1 MIVNDKMQSGYE
13 YDYTEP
19 MGENFSKDFSPQL
32 TPAEMLE
39 FGIFEGHYL
48 SDCRK
53 EFPSEWFKNAKISP
67 DFSDISLNKFCLTHF
82 SKSIEAT

>member
-53 EFPSEWFKNAKISP
+53 RQRQALLQWAYNPFF
-67 DFSDISLNKFCLTHF
+67 
-82 SKSIEAT
+82 